1 MTTPVPSGPARRDAA
16 PIPRELLRSIR
27 NIEIRTAHLVDA
39 AFSGHYASAF
49 RGMGME
55 FEEVRPYQVG
65 DDVRSIDWNVSARA
79 GEPFVKLFRE
89 ERELT
94 LLLVADLSA
103 SQDFGSDLRR
113 KREMIAE
120 LTAVLAFAALRKGDR
135 IGLVVATDR
144 VERVVPP
151 AKGRQHALRLVRD
164 VLAHEPQGRGT
175 DLAGALEHVR
185 RIQRRRAVV
194 FVLSDFRAT
203 GWDVPLGLLRRRHDT
218 IAVVVEDPRESAL
231 PDAGIVDLVDPETG
245 RSVCVDLASR
255 RVRDGFARA
264 ARMRRDALDRT
275 LRRLRVERLT
285 LPTGASA
292 EQAIDRFF
300 RTRRTGHAPHP

>member
-1 MTTPVPSGPARRDAA
+1 MTTPVPSGPAPRDAA

-27 NIEIRTAHLVDA
+27 SIEIRTAHLVDA

-113 KREMIAE
+113 KRETIAE
-120 LTAVLAFAALRKGDR
+120 FTAVLAFAALRKGDR

-203 GWDVPLGLLRRRHDT
+203 GWDHPLGLLRRRHDT
-218 IAVVVEDPRESAL
+218 IAVVVEDPRESVL

-245 RSVCVDLASR
+245 RAVCVDLGSR
-255 RVRDGFARA
+255 RVRDAFARA
-264 ARMRRDALDRT
+264 ARTRRDALDRT
-275 LRRLRVERLT
+275 LRRLRVERLA

-300 RTRRTGHAPHP
+300 RTRPTGHAPHP